1 MSSVTLEH
9 VSVSTDADLI
19 VLRQL
24 LRRSARQCGLSATQ
38 QARITAAIS
47 EILRALVVQVR
58 SGDVTIRFDNEPGQR
73 PALAVICATP
83 LEAYALISR
92 QPLVREACALA
103 DELQVAE
110 AAPNQHLMMRMWAAR

>member
-9 VSVSTDADLI
+9 VIVSTDADLI
-19 VLRQL
+19 TLRQL

-47 EILRALVVQVR
+47 EILRALVGQVS
-58 SGDVTIRFDNEPGQR
+58 SGDVTIRFDDEPGQR

-83 LEAYALISR
+83 LETYAQISA

-103 DELQVAE
+103 DELQLVE
-110 AAPNQHLMMRMWAAR
+110 SAPNQHLLMRMWAAQ